1 MKYRVIILLVSIF
14 CMSFSLQGKKREK
27 RSVVRIETSEGI
39 IRVALSDDTPVHRDN
54 FLKLSSEGFY
64 DGTLFHRCIQ
74 DFMIQGGD
82 PDSRG
87 AAPGAV
93 LGEGDTG
100 YTLLPDI
107 QLPYLYHVRGALA
120 AARDPDDVNP
130 EKRSSGCQFYIVW
143 GKKFSDTSIRE
154 KRELLKS
161 RGYEMTGK
169 MVDDYI
175 MKGGTPH
182 LDGEYT
188 VFGEV
193 IEGLKVVRA
202 IQLAPTDANDRPR
215 EDIVIQHMEVE
226 QLSEAAQK
234 SRQAK

>member
-87 AAPGAV
+87 AAPGV
-93 LGEGDTG
+93 
-100 YTLLPDI
+100 
-107 QLPYLYHVRGALA
+107 
-120 AARDPDDVNP
+120 
-130 EKRSSGCQFYIVW
+130 
-143 GKKFSDTSIRE
+143 
-154 KRELLKS
+154 
-161 RGYEMTGK
+161 
-169 MVDDYI
+169 
-175 MKGGTPH
+175 GGFQ
-182 LDGEYT
+182 G
-188 VFGEV
+188 
-193 IEGLKVVRA
+193 
-202 IQLAPTDANDRPR
+202 
-215 EDIVIQHMEVE
+215 
-226 QLSEAAQK
+226 
-234 SRQAK
+234 